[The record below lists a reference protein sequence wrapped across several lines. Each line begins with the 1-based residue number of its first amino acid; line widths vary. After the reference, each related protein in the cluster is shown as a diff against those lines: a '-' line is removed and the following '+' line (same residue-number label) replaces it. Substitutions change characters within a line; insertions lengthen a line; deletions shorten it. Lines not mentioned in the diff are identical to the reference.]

1 MVVVA
6 AGAVFGALVLA
17 VVITVPGVHWQKNNK
32 QSITRLAAIRSD
44 KALPIR
50 CGGSGGG
57 GVALA
62 LTGRRPDE
70 LLRGPATSK
79 GLNVSMRRH

>member
-6 AGAVFGALVLA
+6 AAAVFGALVLA

-50 CGGSGGG
+50 CGGGGGDG

-62 LTGRRPDE
+62 LTDRRPDE
-70 LLRGPATSK
+70 LLRGPASY
-79 GLNVSMRRH
+79 

>member
-6 AGAVFGALVLA
+6 AAAVFGALVLA

-50 CGGSGGG
+50 CGGGGDGGG

-70 LLRGPATSK
+70 LLRGPASY
-79 GLNVSMRRH
+79 